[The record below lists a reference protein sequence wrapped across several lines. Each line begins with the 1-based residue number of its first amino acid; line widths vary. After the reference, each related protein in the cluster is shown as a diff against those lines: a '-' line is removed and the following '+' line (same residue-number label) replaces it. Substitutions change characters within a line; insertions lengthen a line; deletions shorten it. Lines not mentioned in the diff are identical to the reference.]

1 MLFYLQAN
9 SSIFVQSHTDFLNST
24 SSASSTQQS
33 PTASQAKK
41 TETCVGRWEQ
51 GSLIEP
57 LHVSPAISNYAIKS
71 ENPGISHASG
81 AIVPKP
87 SKKQR
92 VQPKVNKNINDCI
105 LSLHQQHQNNLVTT
119 HPSSN
124 NNLSI
129 LTTTTTTSTKE
140 QLQGCSRTLPL
151 AWTQP
156 VQTGI
161 VSTFK

>member
-1 MLFYLQAN
+1 M
-9 SSIFVQSHTDFLNST
+9 QSHTDFLNCT
-24 SSASSTQQS
+24 ASSASTQQL
-33 PTASQAKK
+33 PAASQAKK
-41 TETCVGRWEQ
+41 TETCIGRWEQ

-57 LHVSPAISNYAIKS
+57 LQIHVPSPAISNYAIKS
-71 ENPGISHASG
+71 ENPGPSHASG
-81 AIVPKP
+81 ALVLKP

-119 HPSSN
+119 HPSTN

-161 VSTFK
+161 VSSIFKVCKVFHKV